1 MKFEIRNAKNPD
13 GRKERFYYV
22 LIARNG
28 EVMLT
33 SEMMTQKQSCK
44 KSIRSI
50 KRSVGIFTKVVD
62 TTLKP
67 RGGGLSM

>member
-1 MKFEIRNAKNPD
+1 MKFEIRSVKRPT
-13 GRKERFYYV
+13 GKKEKFYYV
-22 LIARNG
+22 LIGRNG

-44 KSIRSI
+44 NSIKSI

-62 TTLKP
+62 TTLTP
-67 RGGGLSM
+67 RGGLSM